1 MSNVPE
7 SIETM
12 IEGVRREAAALGDYD
27 LDVRIAETQA
37 RRNVAAGHE
46 YAESAE
52 QYNRLLIA
60 LADVRE
66 EREAVRREIEDLTG
80 PPSPIVRALTAEELA
95 EIEFD
100 DDTPEEPSC

>member
-12 IEGVRREAAALGDYD
+12 IEAVRRESAGLEDYD

-37 RRNVAAGHE
+37 RRDVAAAHR

-52 QYNRLLIA
+52 ASNHLLLA
-60 LADVRE
+60 LADVRS
-66 EREAVRREIEDLTG
+66 EREAVRLEIEDLTG
-80 PPSPIVRALTAEELA
+80 PGIRTRPLTAAEL
-95 EIEFD
+95 E
-100 DDTPEEPSC
+100 EEPPC

>member
-1 MSNVPE
+1 MTNVPKSTE
-7 SIETM
+7 ALIEA
-12 IEGVRREAAALGDYD
+12 VRRESAGLEDYD